1 MLIIRQEFRLA
12 WKLMTC
18 QKTTLNNL
26 CEQLEYQGL
35 IQERI
40 YEEQS
45 SRHAHGI
52 LRVRENIVHEPL
64 QNITVTKSL
73 GYKKIH
79 FQDGGRIKAI
89 ESPWHNVKVENYVI
103 LSGKDRSKIDSTNVI
118 GLDIYDDGN
127 LKITNLEFVNCVFV
141 NEFDRSVENA
151 GDGFD
156 FHFEKFEDSTIEF
169 KNCVLWDT
177 AIFITQKSGPSDG
190 FLKIPCVRFVNTFS
204 TSYYGAI
211 SVNTVLDDR
220 RYDIQDPSLV
230 GDEIMSFC
238 NTTIDNCQF
247 DLVLLSG
254 FNLSFKGKNLINALS
269 VTNPSHTYVLEDGTA
284 KVARLDN
291 LEDQEGYQVYWGP
304 YQTMVPFEKNWE
316 SHKAWLLELKAIAEK
331 KGDYSQRDIFN
342 REIMKC
348 DRELIRQEP
357 WLTSWQ
363 DRLTLWFNATFSNY
377 GISWIRPL
385 ALLASV
391 NFLYSLLIVH
401 AAPDGCC
408 SADWELLH
416 VFLESFN
423 PLYTPELL
431 DKDGKSC
438 VSALLLGA
446 GLLHKLFFAICV
458 YEIIRAARRFSRQ

>member
-12 WKLMTC
+12 WKLITC
-18 QKTTLNNL
+18 KKVTLDHL
-26 CEQLEYQGL
+26 CKQLTYQGL

-40 YEEQS
+40 HGEQS
-45 SRHAHGI
+45 SRHAHGVKI
-52 LRVRENIVHEPL
+52 GENKVYESL
-64 QNITVTKSL
+64 KNVTVDKDQ
-73 GYKKIH
+73 GHKKIH
-79 FQDGGRIKAI
+79 FQDGGGIKTI
-89 ESPWHNVKVENYVI
+89 ESLRHKVKIENYVI
-103 LSGKDRSKIDSTNVI
+103 LSGKDRSKTDSTNVI
-118 GLDIYDDGN
+118 GLDIYDGENSKVID
-127 LKITNLEFVNCVFV
+127 LEFVNCVFA
-141 NEFDRSVENA
+141 NEFYRNSA
-151 GDGFD
+151 YPGDSFD
-156 FHFEKFEDSTIEF
+156 LHFEKFEDSTIRF
-169 KNCVLWDT
+169 KECVFWGSNT
-177 AIFITQKSGPSDG
+177 SITQKSGPSDS
-190 FLKIPCVRFVNTFS
+190 FLKIPCVEYINTFS
-204 TSYYGAI
+204 TSTYGAI

-254 FNLSFKGKNLINALS
+254 FNLSFKGKNLIKHLFLM
-269 VTNPSHTYVLEDGTA
+269 NPSYTYVQEGSIIKIA
-284 KVARLDN
+284 KFDDLKSR
-291 LEDQEGYQVYWGP
+291 EGYQVYWGP
-304 YQTMVPFEKNWE
+304 YQTIIPFKRNWK
-316 SHKAWLLELKAIAEK
+316 SHKAWLLEMKDIAEK
-331 KGDYSQRDIFN
+331 KGDYSQKDILS

-377 GISWIRPL
+377 GISWVRPL
-385 ALLASV
+385 ALLASM

-431 DKDGKSC
+431 GEDKKGGMY
-438 VSALLLGA
+438 ALLLGA
-446 GLLHKLFFAICV
+446 GLLHKFFFAICV